1 MRDLTTDV
9 HHEDSGLTAS
19 VPERQVP
26 VLVKYGWVVTD
37 PDDDGAEPGD
47 ADNNHDGSSVAF
59 HESEED

>member
-26 VLVKYGWVVTD
+26 VLVKSGWVVTD
-37 PDDDGAEPGD
+37 PDDGGAEPGEVD
-47 ADNNHDGSSVAF
+47 NHDGSSVAF